1 METTYA
7 IPAIPDWLI
16 EEQPTK
22 QRRSKEMLELAN
34 KQYEIAFE
42 YALEKIAAGITL
54 TDAMREYHQQID
66 VPKFRQ
72 WIQSNKDRKER
83 QDKAKALGME
93 ALEDELVRIAD
104 GATDPTSLPEDV
116 QRSKLR
122 IETRLRVMGFNNRKY
137 KDKQESGN
145 PFAGGINIVIA
156 GVESPYKTVTA
167 APTNV
172 IEHNPHE

>member
-1 METTYA
+1 MEA
-7 IPAIPDWLI
+7 ILDIPDFLLD
-16 EEQPTK
+16 EQMVM
-22 QRRSKEMLELAN
+22 QRSAKALRELTDT
-34 KQYEIAFE
+34 QYNIAFE
-42 YALEKIAAGITL
+42 YALEKISAGITL
-54 TDAMREYHQQID
+54 TEAMREYHTPID

-72 WIQSNKDRKER
+72 WIQSNKERKER
-83 QDKAKALGME
+83 LDKAKALGME

-104 GATDPTSLPEDV
+104 GATDPTALPEDV

-156 GVESPYKTVTA
+156 GVESPYKTVTSV
-167 APTNV
+167 PSGNV